1 MNCKK
6 YLLGLVTM
14 GLVTAC
20 TDLDPE
26 IYSNLTTTNAYSTE
40 SDIEAAVVGLY
51 SDMNPYP
58 GDAWL
63 YYGGYMIM
71 ITDYATDIGY
81 STAAGDPTKLSNM
94 TYDASNRYFSN
105 NWRDMYNVVS
115 NANTILDNV
124 DAVNMSEE
132 KKNLVKGQAKFLRA
146 MAYRDLT
153 DAWGAVP
160 FITSLV
166 KNPFTMNDATLTPVS
181 EIEATLI
188 SDLKECINLLPAS
201 WSGQDLACAT
211 SGAAATLLG
220 KIYLRNHDYANAKTY
235 IDMVLNSGQYELE
248 SDFKYVWSEN
258 NKYGKEMIFA
268 LLHETGNNAAE
279 IACHFG
285 PSDHPEVPGRWQYYG
300 VSLPFWRSYDK
311 EDPRR
316 EFFYYDYTGDA
327 KRDDQSDYGFHY
339 MVPEEGVTVVPND
352 TTKYM
357 QNVATMKYTYDM
369 ISDAYYDGRTICI
382 FRLSDVIL
390 CKAEIENNLNG
401 PAAALPYLNQI
412 RARAGAPEYGKH
424 NRFPA
429 PSTKETMNDAILKER
444 GYELVFE
451 FQRRADLIR
460 FGKYEEVVN
469 AHLKKLGIAQPTN
482 VTSSLRYFPYPLN
495 DAQLNPNLA
504 AENPSRLPK

>member
-201 WSGQDLACAT
+201 WSGQDLARAT

-390 CKAEIENNLNG
+390 CKAVWSPMALYGAGSAGSDQRIRDSIRFF
-401 PAAALPYLNQI
+401 PAGNA
-412 RARAGAPEYGKH
+412 AGAVR
-424 NRFPA
+424 NRVACGCRRGVEPA
-429 PSTKETMNDAILKER
+429 FCC
-444 GYELVFE
+444 GYRC
-451 FQRRADLIR
+451 RRIGGGHCCCSYSGRFRNPVWRQFRFHGQLFRRRSISAFIFRSRSDLLIS
-460 FGKYEEVVN
+460 
-469 AHLKKLGIAQPTN
+469 I
-482 VTSSLRYFPYPLN
+482 
-495 DAQLNPNLA
+495 
-504 AENPSRLPK
+504 

>member
-166 KNPFTMNDATLTPVS
+166 KNPFTMNDA
-181 EIEATLI
+181 
-188 SDLKECINLLPAS
+188 
-201 WSGQDLACAT
+201 
-211 SGAAATLLG
+211 
-220 KIYLRNHDYANAKTY
+220 
-235 IDMVLNSGQYELE
+235 
-248 SDFKYVWSEN
+248 
-258 NKYGKEMIFA
+258 
-268 LLHETGNNAAE
+268 
-279 IACHFG
+279 
-285 PSDHPEVPGRWQYYG
+285 
-300 VSLPFWRSYDK
+300 
-311 EDPRR
+311 
-316 EFFYYDYTGDA
+316 
-327 KRDDQSDYGFHY
+327 
-339 MVPEEGVTVVPND
+339 
-352 TTKYM
+352 
-357 QNVATMKYTYDM
+357 
-369 ISDAYYDGRTICI
+369 
-382 FRLSDVIL
+382 
-390 CKAEIENNLNG
+390 
-401 PAAALPYLNQI
+401 
-412 RARAGAPEYGKH
+412 
-424 NRFPA
+424 
-429 PSTKETMNDAILKER
+429 ILKER

>member
-1 MNCKK
+1 M
-6 YLLGLVTM
+6 
-14 GLVTAC
+14 
-20 TDLDPE
+20 DPE

-201 WSGQDLACAT
+201 WSGQDLARAT

-258 NKYGKEMIFA
+258 NKYCMKREIMLPRLPVTLVLRIIRKYRGVGNIMAYPFRFGVVMTKKIHAVSSFIMI
-268 LLHETGNNAAE
+268 
-279 IACHFG
+279 I
-285 PSDHPEVPGRWQYYG
+285 
-300 VSLPFWRSYDK
+300 
-311 EDPRR
+311 R
-316 EFFYYDYTGDA
+316 E
-327 KRDDQSDYGFHY
+327 
-339 MVPEEGVTVVPND
+339 
-352 TTKYM
+352 M
-357 QNVATMKYTYDM
+357 QNGM
-369 ISDAYYDGRTICI
+369 INLITVSITW
-382 FRLSDVIL
+382 FR
-390 CKAEIENNLNG
+390 K
-401 PAAALPYLNQI
+401 
-412 RARAGAPEYGKH
+412 
-424 NRFPA
+424 
-429 PSTKETMNDAILKER
+429 R
-444 GYELVFE
+444 G
-451 FQRRADLIR
+451 
-460 FGKYEEVVN
+460 
-469 AHLKKLGIAQPTN
+469 
-482 VTSSLRYFPYPLN
+482 
-495 DAQLNPNLA
+495 
-504 AENPSRLPK
+504 

>member
-201 WSGQDLACAT
+201 WSGQDLARAT

-316 EFFYYDYTGDA
+316 EFFSFVHLFLLSLDKNVPKGERLYDYI
-327 KRDDQSDYGFHY
+327 
-339 MVPEEGVTVVPND
+339 N
-352 TTKYM
+352 
-357 QNVATMKYTYDM
+357 
-369 ISDAYYDGRTICI
+369 I
-382 FRLSDVIL
+382 
-390 CKAEIENNLNG
+390 
-401 PAAALPYLNQI
+401 
-412 RARAGAPEYGKH
+412 
-424 NRFPA
+424 
-429 PSTKETMNDAILKER
+429 
-444 GYELVFE
+444 
-451 FQRRADLIR
+451 
-460 FGKYEEVVN
+460 
-469 AHLKKLGIAQPTN
+469 
-482 VTSSLRYFPYPLN
+482 
-495 DAQLNPNLA
+495 
-504 AENPSRLPK
+504 

>member
-201 WSGQDLACAT
+201 WSGQDLARAT

-268 LLHETGNNAAE
+268 YCMKREIMLPRLPVTLVLRIIRKYRGVGNIMAYPFR
-279 IACHFG
+279 FG
-285 PSDHPEVPGRWQYYG
+285 VVMTKKIHA
-300 VSLPFWRSYDK
+300 VSSFIMII
-311 EDPRR
+311 R
-316 EFFYYDYTGDA
+316 E
-327 KRDDQSDYGFHY
+327 
-339 MVPEEGVTVVPND
+339 
-352 TTKYM
+352 M
-357 QNVATMKYTYDM
+357 QNGM
-369 ISDAYYDGRTICI
+369 INLITVSITW
-382 FRLSDVIL
+382 FR
-390 CKAEIENNLNG
+390 K
-401 PAAALPYLNQI
+401 
-412 RARAGAPEYGKH
+412 
-424 NRFPA
+424 
-429 PSTKETMNDAILKER
+429 R
-444 GYELVFE
+444 G
-451 FQRRADLIR
+451 
-460 FGKYEEVVN
+460 
-469 AHLKKLGIAQPTN
+469 
-482 VTSSLRYFPYPLN
+482 
-495 DAQLNPNLA
+495 
-504 AENPSRLPK
+504 

>member
-63 YYGGYMIM
+63 YYGGYMIV

-188 SDLKECINLLPAS
+188 SDLKEGTIGSYRQKSGFSKKTSVKVEIPKEGYIKISNDPQDSAVVNIINS
-201 WSGQDLACAT
+201 
-211 SGAAATLLG
+211 
-220 KIYLRNHDYANAKTY
+220 
-235 IDMVLNSGQYELE
+235 
-248 SDFKYVWSEN
+248 
-258 NKYGKEMIFA
+258 
-268 LLHETGNNAAE
+268 
-279 IACHFG
+279 
-285 PSDHPEVPGRWQYYG
+285 
-300 VSLPFWRSYDK
+300 
-311 EDPRR
+311 
-316 EFFYYDYTGDA
+316 
-327 KRDDQSDYGFHY
+327 
-339 MVPEEGVTVVPND
+339 
-352 TTKYM
+352 
-357 QNVATMKYTYDM
+357 
-369 ISDAYYDGRTICI
+369 
-382 FRLSDVIL
+382 
-390 CKAEIENNLNG
+390 
-401 PAAALPYLNQI
+401 
-412 RARAGAPEYGKH
+412 
-424 NRFPA
+424 
-429 PSTKETMNDAILKER
+429 
-444 GYELVFE
+444 
-451 FQRRADLIR
+451 ADLPI
-460 FGKYEEVVN
+460 F
-469 AHLKKLGIAQPTN
+469 I
-482 VTSSLRYFPYPLN
+482 TSYST
-495 DAQLNPNLA
+495 
-504 AENPSRLPK
+504 

>member
-1 MNCKK
+1 M
-6 YLLGLVTM
+6 
-14 GLVTAC
+14 
-20 TDLDPE
+20 DPE

-201 WSGQDLACAT
+201 WSGQDLARAT

-258 NKYGKEMIFA
+258 NKYGMKREIMLPRLPVTLVLRIIRKYRGVGNIMAYPFRFGVVMTKKIHAVSSFIMI
-268 LLHETGNNAAE
+268 
-279 IACHFG
+279 I
-285 PSDHPEVPGRWQYYG
+285 
-300 VSLPFWRSYDK
+300 
-311 EDPRR
+311 R
-316 EFFYYDYTGDA
+316 E
-327 KRDDQSDYGFHY
+327 
-339 MVPEEGVTVVPND
+339 
-352 TTKYM
+352 M
-357 QNVATMKYTYDM
+357 QNGM
-369 ISDAYYDGRTICI
+369 INLITVSITW
-382 FRLSDVIL
+382 FR
-390 CKAEIENNLNG
+390 K
-401 PAAALPYLNQI
+401 
-412 RARAGAPEYGKH
+412 
-424 NRFPA
+424 
-429 PSTKETMNDAILKER
+429 R
-444 GYELVFE
+444 G
-451 FQRRADLIR
+451 
-460 FGKYEEVVN
+460 
-469 AHLKKLGIAQPTN
+469 
-482 VTSSLRYFPYPLN
+482 
-495 DAQLNPNLA
+495 
-504 AENPSRLPK
+504 